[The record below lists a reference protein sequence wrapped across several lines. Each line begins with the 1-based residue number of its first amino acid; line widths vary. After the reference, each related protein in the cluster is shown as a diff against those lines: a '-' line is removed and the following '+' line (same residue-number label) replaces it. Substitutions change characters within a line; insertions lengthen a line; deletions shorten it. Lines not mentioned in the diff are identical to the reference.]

1 MQQPQFD
8 LFSQLQQHPMCRWP
22 IFTGLLAL
30 LVGLTVI
37 NCGTRTPAQVFSLRL
52 PLAERQR
59 DARRDDEAAGVTHWQ
74 PSTVDLGKRCDP
86 RRWSFVEFP
95 APGADVAV
103 DARTMGLFLVCF
115 DNNDLGAAL
124 AGSVARG
131 GTVDDEDVA
140 SVNKLVSNFIT
151 HPDAANVFSV
161 FDDVSSDDV
170 QALASG
176 SPPAP
181 SLRQLLLRCL
191 KTMAEEGAL
200 AIDGVEPNY
209 RFAAPLPAAAAAVQP
224 AAVQPVA
231 AAAAA
236 AAAQPAPPPQP
247 AAAHAPRLVPA
258 VAVAAPSAEE
268 LLARLGS
275 RGGNGESTRKRKVNI
290 AATATASILTSAT
303 QGDPVA
309 AAELAARVFGS
320 VQVRRAL
327 GDQLRQTDSMASFKA
342 SLVRHGHHYHLAIKA
357 GKRESA
363 LAILSSIVDINDS
376 AEVSTANRLNTT
388 ALADLLSLA
397 EHPLI
402 VGDEVVLQDGARRP
416 AFVVQSVNDNGTFD
430 LREKEGVG
438 VRCGVQRADAI
449 HATDIRLTDYM
460 IKRARQHSRD
470 AGPGQSYVS
479 PHLPLNP
486 TLTLTTAAAP
496 WGSLVWH
503 GHARFASGR
512 RATPAANVGRVG
524 QRRLALLVQ
533 VCFLCGIVAPIGR

>member
-1 MQQPQFD
+1 MLHTEEGLGKCFQSIPRRIFSFFWRVEAHFRCSSMQQPQFD

-59 DARRDDEAAGVTHWQ
+59 DARRFVIAAGVTHWQ
-74 PSTVDLGKRCDP
+74 PSTVDLGKGCDP

-200 AIDGVEPNY
+200 VIDGVEPNY
-209 RFAAPLPAAAAAVQP
+209 RFAAPLPAAAAA
-224 AAVQPVA
+224 
-231 AAAAA
+231 A
-236 AAAQPAPPPQP
+236 AAAQPAPLPPP
-247 AAAHAPRLVPA
+247 AAARAPQPVPA
-258 VAVAAPSAEE
+258 APVAAPAAAASAEE
-268 LLARLGS
+268 KLERLGS
-275 RGGNGESTRKRKVNI
+275 RGGNSEKTRKRKQNI
-290 AATATASILTSAT
+290 VDAATASVLNAAGK
-303 QGDPVA
+303 GDQA
-309 AAELAARVFGS
+309 AAAAFAARVLES
-320 VQVRRAL
+320 RPVRAAV
-327 GDQLRQTDSMASFKA
+327 GDHLRESETAAAFKA
-342 SLVRHGHHYHLAIKA
+342 GLARHALHYHIAV
-357 GKRESA
+357 GRRPGRRPWRCRKRHC
-363 LAILSSIVDINDS
+363 SSCK
-376 AEVSTANRLNTT
+376 TWRRLGR
-388 ALADLLSLA
+388 
-397 EHPLI
+397 LI
-402 VGDEVVLQDGARRP
+402 GRRP
-416 AFVVQSVNDNGTFD
+416 AKSSGAKKADGT
-430 LREKEGVG
+430 
-438 VRCGVQRADAI
+438 
-449 HATDIRLTDYM
+449 
-460 IKRARQHSRD
+460 S
-470 AGPGQSYVS
+470 S
-479 PHLPLNP
+479 
-486 TLTLTTAAAP
+486 
-496 WGSLVWH
+496 
-503 GHARFASGR
+503 
-512 RATPAANVGRVG
+512 
-524 QRRLALLVQ
+524 
-533 VCFLCGIVAPIGR
+533 